1 MSLTSSTYT
10 QLIGSLGAV
19 AETMRNCATIAEQ
32 FAQLISP
39 IPYHPA
45 LALPNGPIQHMPP
58 PPTLETPGGKRKR
71 EAEEKKKRKTKPKDP
86 NAPKRPPSSYLF
98 FQNEVR
104 QKIKEQNPNIANN
117 ELLNLI
123 AKAWNEMPKEQK
135 DVCSMFSYAPVRM
148 TDQLAEL
155 REQAE
160 GGQRDISF

>member
-1 MSLTSSTYT
+1 MSLTSPTYT

-135 DVCSMFSYAPVRM
+135 DVCSMFPTLLYA
-148 TDQLAEL
+148 
-155 REQAE
+155 
-160 GGQRDISF
+160 